1 MYVVLLRHEFK
12 ERGVEDILIA
22 CVGGLF
28 LIYW

>member
-1 MYVVLLRHEFK
+1 MDLLRHEFK

-28 LIYW
+28 LVSW